1 MRIDLLVDALPA
13 RIGAVFR
20 LFAELIAI
28 GLTLYLVWGA
38 WGMVDLTA
46 QDRYIALDLSVS
58 WLYFALF
65 AAGLLWLARSLSVA
79 VENLATLV
87 RPAPKP

>member
-1 MRIDLLVDALPA
+1 
-13 RIGAVFR
+13 
-20 LFAELIAI
+20 
-28 GLTLYLVWGA
+28 
-38 WGMVDLTA
+38 MVDLTA